1 MGRWLRGQRDPLG
14 GLTREQFAELADI
27 GASGQF
33 GAGTSRRSLEYILF
47 AEVPRADP
55 PSIEAPP
62 ARCFPERRSRAK
74 RARGRFAAQ

>member
-1 MGRWLRGQRDPLG
+1 MGRWLRGQRDPP

-47 AEVPRADP
+47 AEVPRAAP